1 MKKVN
6 HLSRWALLSL
16 MVLLPACSR
25 VPVTGR
31 RQFKIVPDSYM
42 NSMSAQQY
50 GQFLSENPASKDS
63 AKTAMVKRC
72 GKRIQLAVEE
82 YCKEHDVSLK
92 NYQWEFNLVEDDTV
106 NAWCMPGGR
115 VVVYTGLLPVAQDEN
130 GLAVVMGH
138 EIAHAIAKHGSE
150 RMSQGLMV
158 ELGSFAISQATKEY
172 PDETRN
178 LFMKTYGAG
187 TQVGV
192 LLPYSR
198 KHEAEADHIGLIFM
212 AMAGYDPHVAVGF
225 WERMAAMKQG
235 QAPPK
240 ILSTHPPDQ
249 ERIENI
255 KKLLPEVMKY
265 YKNGSSHKSVRKML
279 RINAVSIYA
288 TVGYRIT
295 RE

>member
-1 MKKVN
+1 MKCLKNTHKNKELKDSIIKRKGRVMNKVKF
-6 HLSRWALLSL
+6 LGRGALLS
-16 MVLLPACSR
+16 MMSLLPSCSE

-31 RQFKIVPDSYM
+31 KQFNIVPDSYM
-42 NSMSAQQY
+42 NSMSAQAY
-50 GQFLSENPASKDS
+50 GEFLTQNPVSKDS
-63 AKTAMVKRC
+63 EKAAMVKRC
-72 GKRIQLAVEE
+72 GKRIQAAVEA

-92 NYQWEFNLVEDDTV
+92 NYKWEFNLVEDKTV

-158 ELGSFAISQATKEY
+158 ELGGIAISQATKEY

-178 LFMKTYGAG
+178 LFMKSYGAG

-198 KHEAEADHIGLIFM
+198 KHEAEADHMGLIFM
-212 AMAGYDPHVAVGF
+212 AMAGYDPREAVGF
-225 WERMAAMKQG
+225 WERMADMKQG
-235 QAPPK
+235 QAPPE
-240 ILSTHPPDQ
+240 ILSTHPSDKK
-249 ERIENI
+249 RIEKI
-255 KKLLPEVMKY
+255 KELLPDVMKY
-265 YKNGSSHKSVRKML
+265 YKN
-279 RINAVSIYA
+279 
-288 TVGYRIT
+288 
-295 RE
+295 